1 MEHTANGE
9 GGDFSFIDDDKS
21 DTVMTGFNTDDPLDD
36 YDKFFEEEE
45 LVKDD
50 KSAKSDGKEV
60 KIPFTAD
67 IGENAQQLD
76 QIIEI
81 EESDISEPESPEK

>member
-1 MEHTANGE
+1 MEHTAHAE
-9 GGDFSFIDDDKS
+9 GGAFSFTGDDKS

-36 YDKFFEEEE
+36 YDKLFEEED

-67 IGENAQQLD
+67 IGENAQPLD
-76 QIIEI
+76 EIIEI
-81 EESDISEPESPEK
+81 EESENSEPVSPEK

>member
-1 MEHTANGE
+1 MEQTAHGE
-9 GGDFSFIDDDKS
+9 GGAFSFTDDDRT

-36 YDKFFEEEE
+36 HEKFFEEEE
-45 LVKDD
+45 IENDD

-76 QIIEI
+76 DIIEI
-81 EESDISEPESPEK
+81 EESENSEPVSPEK